1 MKGIKVSFVL
11 LCVAALC
18 IASAAEA
25 AAPIKVGQI
34 ASLTGDHSGYGQA
47 ERDAVEMAVEE
58 INAAGGVLGRKLELT
73 VYDNRTRQEDMV
85 TATRRLLD
93 SDKVC
98 AIIGPASSGMHIAV
112 ASAIDAGRIPQIGTL
127 PTNPL
132 VTVDENGKTRP
143 WNFRICFL
151 DPYQGEVIA
160 YFLAK
165 NLQKTKAAI
174 LCDIASEYSQGL
186 REFFIDSF
194 KKHGG
199 TILIDEGYRGGVDV
213 DYRAQLTNIAG
224 TNAEVLVVPNLGKD
238 MALIVK
244 QAREQG
250 MKDIIIIGGDAY
262 GDFMWEIAGDAME
275 GSYWVSHVAPDDE
288 TLASFFE
295 NYRKKFNK
303 ECSEFMNGVL
313 AYDCVY
319 WLADA
324 IKRAGSDDPAKIR
337 DALENTKELKL
348 LHATITMDEQ
358 HNPKSKEAVILL
370 AKDKMGR
377 FFTKVRPE

>member
-1 MKGIKVSFVL
+1 MKGIKAGFVL
-11 LCVAALC
+11 LCVAMLC
-18 IASAAEA
+18 LSSVAAA

-34 ASLTGDHSGYGQA
+34 ASLTGDHAAYGQA
-47 ERDAVEMAVEE
+47 ERDAIEMAVEE
-58 INAAGGVLGRKLELT
+58 INAAGGVLGRQIELI
-73 VYDNRTRQEDMV
+73 VYDNRSRQEDMV
-85 TATRRLLD
+85 NATRRLLD

-112 ASAIDAGRIPQIGTL
+112 ASIIDNGRIPQIGTL

-160 YFLAK
+160 YFLTK
-165 NLQKTKAAI
+165 DLQKTKAA
-174 LCDIASEYSQGL
+174 LLYDVASEYSQGL
-186 REFFIDSF
+186 REFFLEAF
-194 KKHGG
+194 KKYGG
-199 TILIDEGYRGGVDV
+199 TVLADEGYRGGVDV
-213 DYRAQLTNIAG
+213 DYRAQLTNIAK
-224 TNAEVLVVPNLGKD
+224 TDAEVLVVPNLGKD
-238 MALIVK
+238 MGLIVK
-244 QAREQG
+244 QTRELG

-262 GDFMWEIAGDAME
+262 GDFMWELAGDAME

-313 AYDCVY
+313 AYDCAY

-324 IKRAGSDDPAKIR
+324 ITRAGGDDPAKIR
-337 DALENTKELKL
+337 DALEATTELKL

-370 AKDKMGR
+370 AKDNIAR
-377 FFTKVRPE
+377 FFAKVRPE